1 MYRESPFPFLIQQTT
16 GAFKIR
22 FWSQFQCVCVHVCVC
37 VCTHMCAW
45 MCKCALCV
53 CRHTRASLHVYMCVR
68 MCAWVCE
75 CVLWVCACVHTH
87 LCIGVCTCVCV
98 CVCVCVLGG
107 CSHPSDKQCSGTSW
121 VSYNSTPFRHCLP
134 RHRSDPCLKVQ
145 SHKTV
150 LPPNSD
156 ASPKPSLSPEP
167 LTFRLW
173 SRGSPDP
180 RKTDY

>member
-1 MYRESPFPFLIQQTT
+1 MC
-16 GAFKIR
+16 AV
-22 FWSQFQCVCVHVCVC
+22 CVQAHTCISTCVHVCAHVC
-37 VCTHMCAW
+37 MG
-45 MCKCALCV
+45 
-53 CRHTRASLHVYMCVR
+53 VR
-68 MCAWVCE
+68 MCAVGVCM
-75 CVLWVCACVHTH
+75 CAHTPVHRCVH
-87 LCIGVCTCVCV
+87 VCVCV